1 MKELLRAVWAFLIR
15 DALMTTSYRL
25 DFALRVFSIVLT
37 ITVFSFI
44 SQLVG
49 DDADFD
55 EYGGYFPFAAVGL
68 ALMSYFQ
75 TGFKGFA
82 TAIRNEQMMGTLEA
96 LLMTPARVSTIV
108 IASSTWSFFWATVT
122 AAAYI
127 VTASVL
133 YDIELQGN
141 FLLAILIL
149 LLTILIFAS
158 MGIISASFVMV
169 FKRGDPLG
177 FLFGAVS
184 MLLGGVFIPID
195 RLDPWMQAI
204 SFVLPITYGVDG
216 LRNILLKGA
225 PFSVILPQI
234 TVLLIF
240 ACVSVP
246 VSLFCFKRAV
256 LRAQREGTL
265 VQY

>member
-1 MKELLRAVWAFLIR
+1 MRAVRAFLIR
-15 DALMTTSYRL
+15 DALMETSYRL
-25 DFALRVFSIVLT
+25 DFGFRILSIVLT

-44 SQLVG
+44 AKLVG
-49 DDADFD
+49 ENAAFD

-122 AAAYI
+122 AAIYL
-127 VTASVL
+127 VTASLL

-141 FLLAILIL
+141 LLLAGVIL
-149 LLTILIFAS
+149 LLTIMIFSS
-158 MGIISASFVMV
+158 MGVISASFVMV
-169 FKRGDPLG
+169 FKRGDPVG
-177 FLFGAVS
+177 FFFGALS
-184 MLLGGVFIPID
+184 MLLGGVFIPVD
-195 RLDPWMQAI
+195 KLEPWMQKI
-204 SFVLPITYGVDG
+204 SFILPITYGAEG
-216 LRNILLKGA
+216 LRSILLKGESLSA
-225 PFSVILPQI
+225 ILPQI
-234 TVLLIF
+234 TVLLVFVCI
-240 ACVSVP
+240 SVP
-246 VSLFCFKRAV
+246 VSLFCFKKAV